1 MFLKCRTIVSEGCS
15 MWSKSRTIAS
25 KRLSLAPLGLPRLR
39 PSPESWKSQVWPAA
53 RNRYIFF
60 MFSFVNSP
68 IPALAA
74 VRALWASLG
83 LVSWGSRRA
92 SRVAGVG
99 KSESRP
105 SLYGVICTVTLLKC
119 RTVVSEG
126 CPMCPK
132 SRTVA
137 SKRLLLAPLGLPRL
151 RPRPGPWKS

>member
-1 MFLKCRTIVSEGCS
+1 MSLYGVICIFRLLKCRTIVSEGCS
-15 MWSKSRTIAS
+15 MCPKSRTVAS
-25 KRLSLAPLGLPRLR
+25 KRLLLAPLGLPRLR
-39 PSPESWKSQVWPAA
+39 PRPGPWKSYVWLAS
-53 RNRYIFF
+53 RNRCIFF
-60 MFSFVNSP
+60 IFSFVNSP
-68 IPALAA
+68 ILALAA

-126 CPMCPK
+126 CSMCPK
-132 SRTVA
+132 S
-137 SKRLLLAPLGLPRL
+137 
-151 RPRPGPWKS
+151 